1 MHLSKSLFGDSCSVK
16 KHSYRFSAAFFHCK
30 NQILPTIAEDPTFK
44 TENIGLPAEHTFYS
58 LITMTI
64 KPPIQ
69 LTVVPRELCFNLCS
83 RIHRSNRGTGKYI
96 SARGMCKHF

>member
-1 MHLSKSLFGDSCSVK
+1 MHLPKSLFGDSCSVK
-16 KHSYRFSAAFFHCK
+16 KHSYRFSAAFFQCK
-30 NQILPTIAEDPTFK
+30 NQILPTIAEDPTFI

-69 LTVVPRELCFNLCS
+69 LTVVPGELCFNLCS